1 MIEKMTGL
9 PSNVVGFTASGEV
22 DMKDYQDIVFP
33 EVKKQVDKEHKL
45 NYVFLV
51 DTPLNDFTM
60 GAWISDAWLGLKE
73 AAQWRRVAIVSDVE
87 KIRHFTD
94 KASKWIPGEYR
105 GFPVAELKEAVAWA
119 AQPEPMHAH

>member
-9 PSNVVGFTASGEV
+9 PSNVIGFRASGEV
-22 DMKDYQDIVFP
+22 SLKDYRDIVFP
-33 EVKKQVDKEHKL
+33 EVNRQVDKEHKL

-51 DTPLNDFTM
+51 DAPLNDFTT

-73 AAQWRRVAIVSDVE
+73 AARWRRVAIVSDVE

-94 KASKWIPGEYR
+94 KAGKWVPGEYR
-105 GFPVAELKEAVAWA
+105 GFPLAELKEAITWA
-119 AQPEPMHAH
+119 GQPEQMPAH